1 MARQR
6 VQVAVVAF
14 VVVMAPLYRG
24 PYAYVKRPLYT
35 HSMSSSES
43 KISEATRST
52 TADLA
57 QITDPAE
64 RAKAAGQLLEDDV
77 PLLQS
82 AIREVRQGAVAELRA
97 KGLSFAAIGAE
108 IGVTRARA
116 KQILEGDSQNARARR
131 AGRAEADT

>member
-1 MARQR
+1 
-6 VQVAVVAF
+6 
-14 VVVMAPLYRG
+14 
-24 PYAYVKRPLYT
+24 
-35 HSMSSSES
+35 MSSVPYTLTSMNPTES
-43 KISEATRST
+43 KISAATRDT

-97 KGLSFAAIGAE
+97 KGLSFAEIGAE

-131 AGRAEADT
+131 ASRADAAE